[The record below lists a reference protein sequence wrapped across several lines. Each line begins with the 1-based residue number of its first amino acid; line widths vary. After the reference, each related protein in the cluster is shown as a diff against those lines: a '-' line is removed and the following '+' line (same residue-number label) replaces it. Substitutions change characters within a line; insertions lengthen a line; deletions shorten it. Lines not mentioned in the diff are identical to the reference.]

1 MRGRITT
8 KVVPVNND
16 VGRFARSAHLGAFPQ
31 AGVIP
36 FSLDAQDGMK
46 DDLDG
51 FARLVRENK
60 DFRRLWI
67 SHMISLFGDW
77 LSYIAVSVIAVQQ
90 GGSALAVAMVMFVHS
105 IPLALMTPISGPLAD
120 RLDRKW
126 LLIGAYLGS
135 SLLTLGMW
143 GAANHSSVWLLQGLL
158 FLRVCISGIGITARS
173 AAIPSIVGRENL
185 RLANALLG
193 LTWSVMFTLG
203 LALGGF
209 ASEILSPS
217 GAILLDAMTFL
228 LAVSVAVGL
237 PSLKPAVGQGPPP
250 RPGLGDLLYAWRYVK
265 ARPKLLAT
273 VLAKTPPT
281 VANGGAWVTLN
292 LIAGQRLSFTSLAVA
307 IGIMQCVRAIGSGIG
322 PLLPERIIPRNSLV
336 GTLVAFV
343 GVLLLAAF
351 DSMLASFV
359 GLSLWGIGMGHNWVI
374 SAANL
379 QAATPDHL
387 LGRVTSLD
395 FFMFSV
401 GGACAAVL
409 AGFLCDLLGD
419 PAAGTWAATGA
430 GLVIWFYCYRLTRRG
445 GSNTPAEE

>member
-1 MRGRITT
+1 
-8 KVVPVNND
+8 
-16 VGRFARSAHLGAFPQ
+16 
-31 AGVIP
+31 
-36 FSLDAQDGMK
+36 MK
-46 DDLDG
+46 EDFNG
-51 FARLVRENK
+51 FALLIRENK
-60 DFRRLWI
+60 DFRRIWI
-67 SHMISLFGDW
+67 SHMISMIGDW
-77 LSYIAVSVIAVQQ
+77 LSYIAVSVISVQQ
-90 GGSALAVAMVMFVHS
+90 GGGAFAVGMVMFVHS

-143 GAANHSSVWLLQGLL
+143 GAANQQSVWLLQVVL
-158 FLRVCISGIGITARS
+158 FLRVCVSGIGITARS

-185 RLANALLG
+185 RIANALLG

-209 ASEILSPS
+209 ATEWLSPS
-217 GAILLDAMTFL
+217 GAILLDAVTFL
-228 LAVSVAVGL
+228 VAVAVAMGL
-237 PSLKPAVGQGPPP
+237 PSLQPDIGEEGPP
-250 RPGLGDLLYAWRYVK
+250 RPGFADVLQAWRYVQ

-281 VANGGAWVTLN
+281 IANGGAWVTLN
-292 LIAGQRLSFTSLAVA
+292 LVAGPRLSFTTMAIA

-322 PLLPERIIPRNSLV
+322 PLLPEWIMPRNSLV
-336 GTLVAFV
+336 GPIVAFV
-343 GVLLLAAF
+343 GVALLAGF
-351 DSMLASFV
+351 DSVVLSFV

-401 GGACAAVL
+401 GGAVASLL
-409 AGFLCDLLGD
+409 AGLLCDFWGD
-419 PAAGTWAATGA
+419 PAAGTWAATALGFSVW
-430 GLVIWFYCYRLTRRG
+430 LYCYWLTRQPE
-445 GSNTPAEE
+445 SDSAAS

>member
-1 MRGRITT
+1 
-8 KVVPVNND
+8 
-16 VGRFARSAHLGAFPQ
+16 
-31 AGVIP
+31 
-36 FSLDAQDGMK
+36 MK
-46 DDLDG
+46 KDIQG
-51 FARLVRENK
+51 FARLVRENR
-60 DFRRLWI
+60 DFRRIWT
-67 SHMISLFGDW
+67 SHMISLIGDW
-77 LSYIAVSVIAVQQ
+77 LSYIAVSVISIQQ
-90 GGSALAVAMVMFVHS
+90 GGGAFSVGMVLFVHS

-143 GAANHSSVWLLQGLL
+143 GASTQNSVWLLQTVL
-158 FLRVCISGIGITARS
+158 FLRVCVSGIGITARS
-173 AAIPSIVGRENL
+173 AAIPAIVGRENL

-203 LALGGF
+203 LAIGGF
-209 ASEILSPS
+209 ASELLSPS
-217 GAILLDAMTFL
+217 GAILLDAATFL
-228 LAVSVAVGL
+228 VAVVVALGL
-237 PSLKPAVGQGPPP
+237 PSLKPDVDKGSVP
-250 RPGLGDLLYAWRYVK
+250 RPGLYDVLRAWRFVK

-281 VANGGAWVTLN
+281 VANAGAWVTLN
-292 LIAGQRLSFTSLAVA
+292 LVAGERLSFTTLPIA

-322 PLLPERIIPRNSLV
+322 PILPESVMPRNSLV

-343 GVLLLAAF
+343 GVMLLAAF
-351 DSMLASFV
+351 DSVFFSFI

-401 GGACAAVL
+401 GGGFMAIL
-409 AGFLCDLLGD
+409 SGFLCDYWD
-419 PAAGTWAATGA
+419 NPSAGTWVATA
-430 GLVIWFYCYRLTRRG
+430 IGLSIWFYCRWLTRQPD
-445 GSNTPAEE
+445 SDAAEA